1 MLAADARG
9 TISSREIAF
18 ACEQNVVF
26 MALSARVDA
35 GKQVLPAEMRDKEE
49 KAIKAPEEKIATL
62 DNWLNTEKD
71 KISHTGLPKKS
82 HIYDNKSAKMVSSH
96 GVVQGYNGVAAVDGE
111 CQVAAAEAGAFGE
124 GYRPPAAEN
133 ATTGM
138 IQKIDSALA
147 QVSG

>member
-62 DNWLNTEKD
+62 DNEILSN
-71 KISHTGLPKKS
+71 
-82 HIYDNKSAKMVSSH
+82 V
-96 GVVQGYNGVAAVDGE
+96 VDGNFE
-111 CQVAAAEAGAFGE
+111 SVSHPVAG
-124 GYRPPAAEN
+124 
-133 ATTGM
+133 
-138 IQKIDSALA
+138 
-147 QVSG
+147 